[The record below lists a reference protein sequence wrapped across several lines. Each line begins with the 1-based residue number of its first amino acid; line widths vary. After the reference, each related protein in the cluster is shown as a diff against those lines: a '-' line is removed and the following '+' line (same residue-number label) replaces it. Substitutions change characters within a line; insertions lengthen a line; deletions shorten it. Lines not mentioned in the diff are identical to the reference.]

1 MQRQTRRMDQGSLL
15 GLIAAALRLPV
26 AAVGEASTMQHTR
39 RWDSLR
45 HVLLMTKI
53 EAAYGISLTD
63 QELAAAT
70 SVADIRQILRNHGL
84 AYRGLEQS

>member
-1 MQRQTRRMDQGSLL
+1 MDQGTLL
-15 GLIAAALRLPV
+15 DLIAATLRLPV
-26 AAVGEASTMQHTR
+26 ATVGEASTMQNTR

-63 QELAAAT
+63 SELAAAT
-70 SVADIRQILRNHGL
+70 SVVSIREILRDHGI
-84 AYRGLEQS
+84 AHPGPSTP